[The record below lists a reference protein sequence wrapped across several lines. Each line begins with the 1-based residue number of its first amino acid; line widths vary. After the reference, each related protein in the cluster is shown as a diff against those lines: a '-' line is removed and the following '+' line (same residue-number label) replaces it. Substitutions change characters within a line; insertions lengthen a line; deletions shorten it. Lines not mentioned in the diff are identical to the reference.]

1 MPKTSMRRP
10 KFWRDSFFGA
20 ATTMTTKS
28 SIATFLDDLAS
39 ERPTPGGGGA
49 AAVCGAI
56 GAALVSMVANL
67 TIGKKNYE
75 AVWEDLKIVNT
86 EAEALR
92 AELTRAIEEDV
103 VAFNSVM
110 GAYALPRATD
120 EEKAKRTAA
129 IQGALKDA
137 TLAPLRSVKACFGVI
152 RLSASVAEKGNLN
165 VISDAGVAVLAANAG
180 LRSAALNVFI
190 NAKAIKDRDFA
201 EKQIAE
207 VNALTAQAADM
218 TESVYQA
225 VRTKIGS

>member
-1 MPKTSMRRP
+1 
-10 KFWRDSFFGA
+10 
-20 ATTMTTKS
+20 MTKNN

-49 AAVCGAI
+49 AAVSGAI

-75 AVWEDLKIVNT
+75 AVEEDLKAARAK
-86 EAEALR
+86 AEALR
-92 AELTRAIEEDV
+92 AELTAAIEEDV

-110 GAYALPRATD
+110 GAYGLPRATD
-120 EEKAKRTAA
+120 EEKAKRAEA
-129 IQGALKDA
+129 IQTALKEA
-137 TLAPLRSVKACFGVI
+137 TLAPLRAVKACFEVI
-152 RLSASVAEKGNLN
+152 ALSAIAADKGNLN

-207 VNALTAQAADM
+207 VNALLAQAAET
-218 TESVYQA
+218 TEAVYQT
-225 VRTKIGS
+225 VRNKIGS

>member
-1 MPKTSMRRP
+1 
-10 KFWRDSFFGA
+10 
-20 ATTMTTKS
+20 MTANS
-28 SIATFLDDLAS
+28 SLVTFLDDLAS

-49 AAVCGAI
+49 AAVSGAI

-75 AVWEDLKIVNT
+75 AVREDLEAVNAK
-86 EAEALR
+86 AEVLR
-92 AELTRAIEEDV
+92 AELIRAIDEDV

-110 GAYALPRATD
+110 GAYGLPRATD
-120 EEKAKRTAA
+120 EEMAKRAA
-129 IQGALKDA
+129 SIQAALKDA
-137 TLAPLRSVKACFGVI
+137 TLAPLRAVKACFEVI
-152 RLSASVAEKGNLN
+152 RLSAAAAEKGNLN
-165 VISDAGVAVLAANAG
+165 VISDAGVAVLSANAG

-207 VNALTAQAADM
+207 VNALLAQAAEM
-218 TESVYQA
+218 TESVYQT

>member
-1 MPKTSMRRP
+1 
-10 KFWRDSFFGA
+10 
-20 ATTMTTKS
+20 MTVNS
-28 SIATFLDDLAS
+28 SLVTFLDDLAS

-49 AAVCGAI
+49 AAVSGAI

-75 AVWEDLKIVNT
+75 AVREDLEAVNAK
-86 EAEALR
+86 AELLR
-92 AELTRAIEEDV
+92 AELIRAIDEDV

-110 GAYALPRATD
+110 GAYGLPRATD
-120 EEKAKRTAA
+120 EEKAKRAA
-129 IQGALKDA
+129 SIQAALKDA
-137 TLAPLRSVKACFGVI
+137 TLAPLRAVKACFDVI
-152 RLSASVAEKGNLN
+152 RLSAAAAEKGNLN
-165 VISDAGVAVLAANAG
+165 VISDAGVAVLSANAG

-207 VNALTAQAADM
+207 VNALLAQAAEM
-218 TESVYQA
+218 TESVYQT